1 MKAAEF
7 DLVLVGGGGAGLMAA
22 YSAARH
28 CRSMANL
35 QNGERLGGTTGRSV
49 GRVCESSISVQRDA
63 GIALAPNAGLED
75 RGTSNARLANRDNLA
90 LCRPL
95 VDNPPEKVVILS
107 QLVSKFMGRLPEAR
121 SRYFRL
127 HALVTHARSYISHL
141 ERTRRKLGVSPHNIG
156 HQSGGAKVLA
166 RLAWFWPDAIS
177 APLRALASQ
186 GKAGRGRMLPCQ
198 T

>member
-1 MKAAEF
+1 LHVGQFPEWGVKAAEF

-107 QLVSKFMGRLPEAR
+107 QLVSKFMGKLPEAP

-127 HALVTHARSYISHL
+127 HALVRMRAVTS
-141 ERTRRKLGVSPHNIG
+141 
-156 HQSGGAKVLA
+156 
-166 RLAWFWPDAIS
+166 AIS
-177 APLRALASQ
+177 SVPAGSSASLLITSGINQ
-186 GKAGRGRMLPCQ
+186 AAQRCSPA
-198 T
+198 